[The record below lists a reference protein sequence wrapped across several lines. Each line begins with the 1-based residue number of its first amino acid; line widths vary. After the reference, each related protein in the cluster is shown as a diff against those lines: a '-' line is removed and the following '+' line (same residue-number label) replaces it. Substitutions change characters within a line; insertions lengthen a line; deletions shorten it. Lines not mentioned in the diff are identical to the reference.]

1 MKGFAWL
8 FAVCYALVLA
18 FPLPL
23 LPKETPD
30 LSLGGAVT
38 TPTDN
43 EETTETATITI
54 LDASAGVLYT
64 FAERDFLIYTV
75 AAEMPASYGAEALKA
90 QAVATYTYY
99 LREKQ
104 VNAGKAD
111 LQGAHSSQAPESFPH
126 GYSPED
132 LQTKWGTDYEK
143 HLTAIAAAVDAVA
156 GTYLA
161 YENKPILAVYHASNG
176 GRTETAGTVWGQDYP
191 YLQAVPSTADAARA
205 SETATVSEADFAAAF
220 ADADLTGEASGWISP
235 DITATDSGTVTAITI
250 GGKVFT
256 GGEVRKRLKLRSA
269 QFTVT
274 HTTEGFVFTVRG
286 YGHAVG
292 MSQVGAGGMAEQGFS
307 YKEILAHYYP
317 GSTLCQNAP

>member
-38 TPTDN
+38 TPTNN
-43 EETTETATITI
+43 EEVTESATITI

-111 LQGAHSSQAPESFPH
+111 LQGAHSSQVPESFPV
-126 GYSPED
+126 GYSPDGLRE
-132 LQTKWGTDYEK
+132 KWGADYEK
-143 HLTAIAAAVDAVA
+143 HLAAVAAAVDAVA
-156 GTYLA
+156 GQYLA
-161 YENKPILAVYHASNG
+161 HESKPILAVYHASNG
-176 GRTETAGTVWGQDYP
+176 GRTETAGTVWGQDFP
-191 YLQAVPSTADAARA
+191 YLQAVPSTADATRA
-205 SETATVSEADFAAAF
+205 SETATVSEADFATAF
-220 ADADLTGEASGWISP
+220 ADAALTGDANAWISP
-235 DITATDSGTVTAITI
+235 EPSVTVSGTVTAITI
-250 GGKVFT
+250 GNKVFT
-256 GGEVRKRLKLRSA
+256 GQEVRKRLGLRSA
-269 QFTVT
+269 NFTVT
-274 HTTEGFVFTVRG
+274 HTETGFVFTVRG

-292 MSQVGAGGMAEQGFS
+292 MSQIGAGGMAEQGFS

-317 GSTLCQNAP
+317 GADLIAS